1 MELSSVRFGRLTV
14 IRRSTDGKRL
24 PWECLCDC
32 GTTVVVAQ
40 AELRRGDTQS
50 CGCLKQAAVV
60 QRNTTHGKTYT
71 PAYRKWRGMWARVRQ
86 ADRKANRCYVDVSVC
101 PEWERFENF
110 YADMGEPP
118 ERYSLDRINHTKGYS
133 KDNCRWVP
141 LEMQARNTRRIRLHK
156 GASIS
161 EAARTAGLSP
171 DVVSDR
177 INKLGWGI
185 ERALATP
192 IRKLNRRPSHG

>member
-1 MELSSVRFGRLTV
+1 MELSSVRFGRLVV
-14 IRRSTDGKRL
+14 IRRSMSGKRL

-40 AELRRGDTQS
+40 SELRRGDTQS
-50 CGCLKQAAVV
+50 CGCLKQEALAH
-60 QRNTTHGKTYT
+60 RNTTHGRIYT
-71 PAYRKWRGMWARVRQ
+71 PAYTKWRGMWARVRNT
-86 ADRKANRCYVDVSVC
+86 DVKANKCYAGVSVC
-101 PEWERFENF
+101 TEWERFENF

-118 ERYSLDRINHTKGYS
+118 EKYSLDRIDNTKGYS

-156 GASIS
+156 GVAIS
-161 EAARTAGLSP
+161 EAARAAGLSP

-177 INKLGWGI
+177 INKLGWSI
-185 ERALATP
+185 ERALNTP
-192 IRKLNRRPSHG
+192 TRKLNRRSSHG